1 MIFNISMKMEH
12 LLENEQATA
21 VFDKM
26 LPGML
31 KMVGSD
37 SQATKLSVEQL
48 IRYSRVPEGEKIL
61 AAMDTALQALNTPEN
76 AISPS
81 EAKQIELFKRLDHQ
95 DKEKSTEGKAAPCAK
110 CHLPRPALAGY
121 QGGAHPGPRR
131 SGLL

>member
-48 IRYSRVPEGEKIL
+48 IRYSRVPEGENIL
-61 AAMDTALQALNTPEN
+61 VAMDTAL
-76 AISPS
+76 
-81 EAKQIELFKRLDHQ
+81 
-95 DKEKSTEGKAAPCAK
+95 
-110 CHLPRPALAGY
+110 
-121 QGGAHPGPRR
+121 
-131 SGLL
+131 